1 MPVVGGIATT
11 PFVGFPVP
19 KAIIRHA
26 IWLYLRFNPTRV
38 DELLSWRY
46 DAALA

>member
-1 MPVVGGIATT
+1 MSPEV
-11 PFVGFPVP
+11 PRQNSSGFRVP